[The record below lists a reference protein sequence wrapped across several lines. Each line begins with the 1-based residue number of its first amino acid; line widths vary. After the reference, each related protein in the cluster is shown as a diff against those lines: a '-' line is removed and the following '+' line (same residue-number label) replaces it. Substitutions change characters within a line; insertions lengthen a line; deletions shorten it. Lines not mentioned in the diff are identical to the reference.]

1 MRDIST
7 CWQKS
12 YIFTGR
18 WNLSTALR
26 VIVVVSRV
34 YYILV
39 CSWGVNKVDNEY
51 HWEDTSCHDDCWKRK
66 HLLGQCIHTLYTG
79 VLQVIVRKICR
90 RRKVLLC
97 YAMLYYTILCVCSI
111 LLLKGSTPDINNSSS
126 HTLGALYHVVV
137 VVVTPPHSTG
147 VAHTQWAYLSS

>member
-1 MRDIST
+1 MRGILT

-18 WNLSTALR
+18 WNLSAALR

-34 YYILV
+34 YILV

-97 YAMLYYTILCVCSI
+97 YAMLHYILCVCSI

-137 VVVTPPHSTG
+137 VVTPPHSTG
-147 VAHTQWAYLSS
+147 VAHTQSAYLGS